1 MVAVSNALERLGMS
15 AGISQGDGAQSTNE
29 TSYGSEAGRP
39 AAESQPSGLSTGTL
53 VDHFRAVFQEQPQ
66 ERTYRFLVDGEGE
79 PQTITNADL
88 DHRVRAIAATLGE
101 RVHAG
106 ERVLIVSPPG
116 LDYVASFLACL
127 YAGVVAVPVYP
138 PNPTLLKRTLPRLL
152 GVIADATP
160 AIVLAP
166 ASMASMAD
174 ELAKHAPALGSL
186 PWQVIDDVDQSAADS
201 WRRPAVTGDDT
212 AFLQY
217 TSGSTGCP
225 KGVVLSHAN
234 LLHNLAGINQL
245 FESSDSDSHGV
256 IWLPPYH
263 DMGLIGGLLQPA
275 YAGFPMTFMSPLAF
289 LKRPVRWLRAISE
302 YGATIGGGPNFA
314 YELCIAKVTE
324 QERET
329 LDLSSWRVAF
339 TGAEPVRAET
349 IDRFTQTFGACGFSR
364 KAFYPCYG
372 LAEGTLLVSGGA
384 RDSEP
389 VLRALQSEA
398 YRSNQAI
405 GSTGEDHCR
414 TVVGSGRAI
423 PGQSIVIVDPELLTR
438 LPDGSIGEIWVCGP
452 SIALGYWGRPKESDE
467 ALSARLT
474 DTGEGPFLRTGD
486 LGFLDDGE
494 LFVTGRI
501 KDLIIVA
508 GENHY
513 PQDIERSVEARQP
526 VLRPGCAVAFEV
538 DVDSDERLAI
548 ACEVSATAAKLDTD
562 RVISL
567 IRAGVAEDHG
577 LQVHDVVL
585 VKHGKIPKTSSGK
598 LQRLACRE
606 NFLSGGLEAVASWSL
621 SPDTAMAVVG
631 PQPVP
636 VDKPVAFAS
645 RSELEQRL
653 GQELARRLNVPA
665 ASLDLGQPFA
675 QYGLQSVDMVGIV
688 GDLEQWLGRTLP
700 ATLLWEYPT
709 VEALADFLSPGSTG
723 ESPSGA
729 GSRPVDLRPSAEPVA
744 IIGIG
749 CRFPG
754 GADTPQAFWESLC
767 QGRDAVSEVPPDRW
781 KAEDFLD
788 QDPSAPGKTNTRWG
802 GFIDGVDLFDPE
814 FFGISP
820 REAAQMDPQ
829 QRLLAEVAWE
839 SLEDAGVVNDQLAGS
854 ATGVF
859 VGIATS
865 DYGHLQLQDYNRIDA
880 YTGTGNAFS
889 IAANRLSY
897 LFDLR
902 GPSIAI
908 DTACSSSL
916 VAVYQACLS
925 LAQGDCSMA
934 LAGGVNLVLSPA
946 LAINFS
952 KARAM
957 APDGRCKAFDARA
970 DGYVRSEGA
979 GMVVLKPLARA
990 LADGDSI
997 YAVISGGAV
1006 NQDGRTNGL
1015 MAPNPH
1021 AQEAVLRAAYARAN
1035 VRPDKVHYVEAH
1047 GTGTLLG
1054 DPIEARA
1061 LSAVVAPGRD
1071 PALPCVIGS
1080 VKSNLGHLEA
1090 AAGIAGLIKVALMM
1104 RNRMVPPSLHYQ
1116 QPNPHIPFQDLSL
1129 RVAGSLEPWPCQD
1142 GPAVAGV
1149 SAFGFG
1155 GTNAHLV
1162 VRERPPRVPAG
1173 GAGDGR
1179 AHLLAISARTEEALR
1194 DLATKYESRLAGP
1207 DGEVPLSDLCRAAA
1221 VRRVHH
1227 EHRLTC
1233 VASTSEELCEILGA
1247 FARHEDRAG
1256 MSSGSGRLG
1265 RHPRVAFVFAGQGPS
1280 WWPIGSDLITTE
1292 PVFRAALQECDTL
1305 LRRHTD
1311 WSLMEQLTMD
1321 PESSRLT
1328 DPAVG
1333 QPALCALQIALAA
1346 QWRSCGVE
1354 PAAVV
1359 GHSVGEIAAA
1369 HVCGALGLED
1379 ALCLALHRGRVIRSA
1394 VGGGRM
1400 AVATLSLAQ
1409 AQKAVAGLG
1418 HGLVSV
1424 AASNGP
1430 TSTVFSGETAALR
1443 SLAADLEADGI
1454 FCRVL
1459 DSVDFASHSP
1469 QMDPL
1474 VDQLRQLLTGLQPR
1488 SATVPMI
1495 STVTGQ
1501 LIDGAELGA
1510 SYWATNLR
1518 HPVLFDAAV
1527 TTLVDS
1533 GYDAFVEIAP
1543 HPMLGAAITE
1553 RIAAQGRDGAVVASL
1568 RREVPAR
1575 ESMLAELGQL
1585 HCAGYPVDWHRIHGP
1600 AVPMVPL
1607 PTYPWQRQR
1616 YWLADSH
1623 PESKPRVHHG
1633 HPMLETFVRSAAEP
1647 GAHHWSARVDLDGF
1661 PYLGDHRVAGTA
1673 VLPASLVLETAL
1685 SASRQALG
1693 QGRAILEDVSL
1704 TRITTVDE
1712 LAQEANLQLVL
1723 FPENAEAGSFQLFG
1737 RSGAQAAVGDWTQL
1751 ARGRVRTVP
1760 GLIGDD
1766 GPVPETLEVVRGRCP
1781 QVLDRTAH
1789 YEALRDAGLQYGP
1802 SFQGVDSLW
1811 GGEREAVA
1819 RLHDLAELTGD
1830 KDPYLIHPALLDS
1843 ALQTL
1848 AAALDPQHRQ
1858 AATTYVPVAVAR
1870 FTLPVEGTVAR
1881 WACAKIGGPEVGA
1894 GQPGADQNGDPAVS
1908 DQDGADEITGG
1919 RVVLFDDQGQWAGE
1933 IDGITLRRL
1942 DRAKTRDAVADSL
1955 LQIQWSV
1962 ADDPTP
1968 AADSATDPATG
1979 WWLLLADSGTVCA
1992 DLRARLAERGGRCVT
2007 VTPGERYRA
2016 ISATRFE
2023 VRPTIPGDLTAVFER
2038 CAGAYQTP
2046 CAGVV
2051 GAWSLDASLPADSP
2065 PGAEQHG
2072 PESLWTAY
2080 DLCCIPVLH
2089 LVQSLALL
2097 ASRQSPKLVLVTR
2110 GAQRVADDKAPTSV
2124 AQSALWGLAT
2134 VICVEHGELR
2144 PTIIDL
2150 DPAGVADEV
2159 GALLEE
2165 LLGAGHTEQI
2175 ALRGGRR
2182 HTPSLEPWTAP
2193 AVAESSWQHR
2203 PFDAASDGNH
2213 RILAA
2218 HPGILDSLTS
2228 TLWER
2233 HLPGPGQ
2240 VEIEVAAA
2248 GLNFMD
2254 VLKALDS
2261 CPGVPSGIV
2270 PLGAECAG
2278 RVSAV
2283 GAGVGRHKVGD
2294 RVMAVAPSSM
2304 AAFATTGWQLVAPLP
2319 EGLSD
2324 EQAAATPIAFLTAV
2338 YGLEYLARLR
2348 RGDTV
2353 LIHSATGGV
2362 GLAALQV
2369 AQRNGAEVFATA
2381 GTREKRELLASL
2393 GVKHVMD
2400 SRSLRFADEVMDLTQ
2415 GRGVD
2420 VVLNSLTGQALTRS
2434 LSLLA
2439 PNGRFVEIGKQDI
2452 YHDGHLGLGLL
2463 RQNRSFFAV
2472 DLEQLL
2478 ADQPD
2483 LVATLFAEVGAGFDC
2498 GELTAL
2504 PVTGFTY
2511 PEAAKA
2517 FAYMAQARHTG
2528 KVVLRPEADPVI
2540 AVRPEDER
2548 IRSAATYL
2556 ITGGLGAL
2564 GLETARY
2571 LVDQGARHLALLG
2584 RHEPSAEAGQVI
2596 AELRSRDVE
2605 VAVFSADISRLGGLT
2620 PVLAQIDAAMPPLA
2634 GVVHAAGILDDGLL
2648 LALDH
2653 ARFRKVARAKVA
2665 GAWNLH
2671 RATLERDLDFFV
2683 LFSSAA
2689 AILGSPGQGNY
2700 AAANAFMDSLA
2711 QQRHSL
2717 GLPALSINWGPW
2729 SAAGLAA
2736 SPDRGGALSARGII
2750 SLSPQDGIAALGRLL
2765 PTSTAQAVVL
2775 PLDRH
2780 KLSGAAESGLL
2791 PGLLANLLVTGNTH
2805 PERNRA
2811 SSAEVLQRLLAVE
2824 PGRRRVAILTRHC
2837 MAEAARVLK
2846 LDVSRLDPAAPLA
2859 SMGFDSLMS
2868 LELRKRLEASLNL
2881 DLPAT
2886 LAWRFPTIDA
2896 LVPYLAGRMDVALVS
2911 GPGAGAGVVDAVKA
2925 VKAVKETADPGGPA
2939 VRSGG
2944 AAVDVP
2950 KADGVP
2956 TSLDQLPDIDVEAL
2970 LLAKMT
2976 QIDEG
2981 HRA

>member
-1 MVAVSNALERLGMS
+1 MS
-15 AGISQGDGAQSTNE
+15 TWISPGDGTHLKNESPQGSEPPRAQSD
-29 TSYGSEAGRP
+29 SRP
-39 AAESQPSGLSTGTL
+39 RELSSGTL
-53 VDHFRAVFQEQPQ
+53 VDHFRAVFQERPD

-79 PQTITNADL
+79 PHTITNADL
-88 DHRVRAIAATLGE
+88 DHRVRAMAASLAE
-101 RVHAG
+101 RVPVGGRA
-106 ERVLIVSPPG
+106 LIVSPPG

-138 PNPTLLKRTLPRLL
+138 PNPALLKRTLPRLL
-152 GVIADATP
+152 GVIADAKP

-166 ASMASMAD
+166 ASIASMAP
-174 ELAKHAPALGSL
+174 ELVERAPALGSL
-186 PWQVIDDVDQSAADS
+186 PWQVVDEVDPSAADS
-201 WRRPAVTGDDT
+201 WRRPAVNGDDT

-217 TSGSTGCP
+217 TSGSTGSP

-234 LLHNLAGINQL
+234 LLHNLAGINQR
-245 FESSDSDSHGV
+245 FESNDPDSHGV

-275 YAGFPMTFMSPLAF
+275 YAGFPTTFMSPLAF

-302 YGATIGGGPNFA
+302 HAGTISGGPNFA
-314 YELCIAKVTE
+314 YELCIAKVSE
-324 QERET
+324 QERDT

-349 IDRFTQTFGACGFSR
+349 IDRFTRTFEACGFSR

-372 LAEGTLLVSGGA
+372 LAEGTLIVSGGA

-389 VLRALQSEA
+389 VLRTLQSEA
-398 YRSNQAI
+398 YRADRAI
-405 GSTGEDHCR
+405 EATGDEHCR

-423 PGQSIVIVDPELLTR
+423 PGQTIVIVDPDLLTR

-452 SIALGYWGRPKESDE
+452 SIALGYWGRPKETEE
-467 ALSARLT
+467 ALSARLP

-508 GENHY
+508 GQNHY
-513 PQDIERSVEARQP
+513 PQDIERSVEERQP
-526 VLRPGCAVAFEV
+526 VLRAGCAVAFEV
-538 DVDSDERLAI
+538 DVDNGERLVI
-548 ACEVSATAAKLDTD
+548 ACEVSGNVAKLDID

-577 LQVHDVVL
+577 LQVHDVIL

-598 LQRLACRE
+598 LQRQACRE
-606 NFLSGGLEAVASWSL
+606 TFLGGRLEAVASWSL
-621 SPDTAMAVVG
+621 SPDTAPAG
-631 PQPVP
+631 ARPQTVP
-636 VDKPVAFAS
+636 VDEPICFTTS
-645 RSELEQRL
+645 SELEQRL

-665 ASLDLGQPFA
+665 VSLDLGQPFA
-675 QYGLQSVDMVGIV
+675 EYGLQSVDMVGIV

-709 VEALADFLSPGSTG
+709 VEALAAFLSSGSTG
-723 ESPSGA
+723 AAPSEP
-729 GSRPVDLRPSAEPVA
+729 GSRAVKVAATAEPVA

-767 QGRDAVSEVPPDRW
+767 QGRDAVTQVPPDRW
-781 KAEDFLD
+781 KVQDFLD
-788 QDPSAPGKTNTRWG
+788 DDPSAPGKTNTSWG

-839 SLEDAGVVNDQLAGS
+839 ALEDAGVVTDQLAGS

-859 VGIATS
+859 IGIATG
-865 DYGHLQLQDYNRIDA
+865 DYGHLQLQDFNRIDA

-916 VAVYQACLS
+916 VAVHQACLS

-934 LAGGVNLVLSPA
+934 LAGGVNLILSPA

-979 GMVVLKPLARA
+979 GVVVLKPLAGA
-990 LADGDSI
+990 LADGDPI
-997 YAVISGGAV
+997 YAVISGGAI

-1021 AQEAVLRAAYARAN
+1021 AQEAVLRTAYARAD
-1035 VRPDKVHYVEAH
+1035 VRPDQVHYVEAH

-1054 DPIEARA
+1054 DPIEAKA

-1090 AAGIAGLIKVALMM
+1090 AAGIAGLIKVALMVS
-1104 RNRMVPPSLHYQ
+1104 NRMVPPSLHYH
-1116 QPNPHIPFQDLSL
+1116 QPNPHIAFQDLSL

-1162 VRERPPRVPAG
+1162 VQECPPRLPAG
-1173 GAGDGR
+1173 GADDGR
-1179 AHLLAISARTEEALR
+1179 AHLLAISARSEEALR
-1194 DLATKYESRLAGP
+1194 NLALEYETRLAGP
-1207 DGEVPLSDLCRAAA
+1207 GSEVPLLGLCRAAA

-1227 EHRLTC
+1227 EHRLSC
-1233 VASTSEELCEILGA
+1233 VASTSKELCEKLGA
-1247 FARHEDRAG
+1247 FARHEERTG
-1256 MSSGSGRLG
+1256 MSFGSGRLG

-1280 WWPIGSDLITTE
+1280 WWPIGADLITTE
-1292 PVFRAALQECDTL
+1292 PVFRAVLQECDTL

-1321 PESSRLT
+1321 PGSSRLT
-1328 DPAVG
+1328 DTAVG

-1346 QWRSCGVE
+1346 QWRSWGVE

-1359 GHSVGEIAAA
+1359 GHSVGEVAAA
-1369 HVCGALGLED
+1369 HVCGALGLEE
-1379 ALCLALHRGRVIRSA
+1379 ALCLALHRGRVIRAA
-1394 VGGGRM
+1394 VGGGKM
-1400 AVATLSLAQ
+1400 AVATLSLEQ
-1409 AQKAVAGLG
+1409 AQEAVAGLG

-1430 TSTVFSGETAALR
+1430 TSTVFSGESAALR

-1459 DSVDFASHSP
+1459 GSVDFASHSP

-1474 VDQLRQLLTGLQPR
+1474 QDQLRQLLTGLQPR
-1488 SATVPMI
+1488 SATLPMI

-1501 LIDGAELGA
+1501 LIDGAELDAG
-1510 SYWATNLR
+1510 YWATNLR

-1543 HPMLGAAITE
+1543 HPMLGAAINE
-1553 RIAAQGRDGAVVASL
+1553 RIAAQGRSGAVVASL
-1568 RREVPAR
+1568 RREVPGR
-1575 ESMLAELGQL
+1575 ESMLAELGRL
-1585 HCAGYPVDWHRIHGP
+1585 HCAGYPVDWSRIHGP
-1600 AVPMVPL
+1600 VVPMVPL

-1616 YWLADSH
+1616 YWLDDGHKRSM
-1623 PESKPRVHHG
+1623 PRVHHG
-1633 HPMLETFVRSAAEP
+1633 HPLLETSVRSAAEP
-1647 GAHHWSARVDLDGF
+1647 GAHHWNARVDLDGF
-1661 PYLGDHRVAGTA
+1661 PYLGDHRVAGAA

-1685 SASRQALG
+1685 AASRQSLG
-1693 QGRAILEDVSL
+1693 QDRTILEDVSFS
-1704 TRITTVDE
+1704 RITMVDE
-1712 LAQEANLQLVL
+1712 LAREANLQLVL
-1723 FPENAEAGSFQLFG
+1723 FPENTETGSFQLFS
-1737 RSGAQAAVGDWTQL
+1737 RSAAQVAVEDWTEV
-1751 ARGRVRTVP
+1751 ARGRVRTGAGPIGEDVP
-1760 GLIGDD
+1760 VSQSLGA
-1766 GPVPETLEVVRGRCP
+1766 VRGRCP
-1781 QVLDRTAH
+1781 EVLDPAAH
-1789 YEALRDAGLQYGP
+1789 YGALHDAGLQYGP
-1802 SFQGVDSLW
+1802 SFQGVHSLW
-1811 GGEREAVA
+1811 GGAGEAVA

-1830 KDPYLIHPALLDS
+1830 RDPYLIHPALLDS
-1843 ALQTL
+1843 ALQSL
-1848 AAALDPQHRQ
+1848 AAAIDPQHRQ
-1858 AATTYVPVAVAR
+1858 PATTYVPVAVGR
-1870 FTLPVEGTVAR
+1870 FTLPVEGAVAR
-1881 WACAKIGGPEVGA
+1881 WACATIDGPEIGA
-1894 GQPGADQNGDPAVS
+1894 GQPGADRNGDPAVC
-1908 DQDGADEITGG
+1908 DQRGADEIIGG
-1919 RVVLFDDQGQWAGE
+1919 QVVLFDDEGRWAGE
-1933 IDGITLRRL
+1933 IDGIALRRL
-1942 DRAKTRDAVADSL
+1942 DAAEPRDAVADSL
-1955 LQIQWSV
+1955 WQIQWSV
-1962 ADDPTP
+1962 AADLAPT
-1968 AADSATDPATG
+1968 ADSETDPATG

-1992 DLRARLAERGGRCVT
+1992 ELRARLTGRGGQCVT
-2007 VTPGERYRA
+2007 VTPGEQYRA
-2016 ISATRFE
+2016 INASRFE
-2023 VRPTIPGDLTAVFER
+2023 IRPTSPEDLAAVFEH
-2038 CAGAYQTP
+2038 CTGAYRTP
-2046 CAGVV
+2046 CAAVV
-2051 GAWSLDASLPADSP
+2051 SAWSLDASLPADRAP
-2065 PGAEQHG
+2065 EAEEHE

-2080 DLCCIPVLH
+2080 DLCCVPVLH
-2089 LVQSLALL
+2089 VVQSLALL
-2097 ASRQSPKLVLVTR
+2097 ASRQSPKLVVVTR
-2110 GAQRVADDKAPTSV
+2110 GAQSVTDDKAPTSM

-2134 VICVEHGELR
+2134 VICIEHGELR

-2159 GALLEE
+2159 GALLGE
-2165 LLGAGHTEQI
+2165 LLSTGHTEQI
-2175 ALRGGRR
+2175 ALRDGRR

-2193 AVAESSWQHR
+2193 DVAGQAWQHR
-2203 PFDAASDGNH
+2203 PFVVASDGNH

-2218 HPGILDSLTS
+2218 HPGILDTLTS

-2283 GAGVGRHKVGD
+2283 GAGAGQHRVGD

-2304 AAFATTGWQLVAPLP
+2304 AAFATTPWQLVAPVP

-2324 EQAAATPIAFLTAV
+2324 EQAASTPIAFLTAV

-2348 RGDTV
+2348 HDEKV

-2381 GTREKRELLASL
+2381 GTPEKRQMLASL

-2400 SRSLRFADEVMDLTQ
+2400 SRSLHFADEVMDLTQ

-2420 VVLNSLTGQALTRS
+2420 VVLNSLTGEALTRS

-2478 ADQPD
+2478 ADQPA
-2483 LVATLFAEVGAGFDC
+2483 LVATLFAEVSRGFED

-2528 KVVLRPEADPVI
+2528 KVVLRPEAGQMI
-2540 AVRPEDER
+2540 AVRPEQDR

-2556 ITGGLGAL
+2556 VTGGLGAL
-2564 GLETARY
+2564 GLQTARY

-2584 RHEPSAEAGQVI
+2584 RNKPSAEAGRVL
-2596 AELRSRDVE
+2596 AELRCREVE
-2605 VAVFSADISRLGGLT
+2605 IEVFSADISRFDGLT
-2620 PVLAQIDAAMPPLA
+2620 PVLAQIDRAMPPLA

-2648 LALDH
+2648 LALDP
-2653 ARFRKVARAKVA
+2653 ARFRSVGEAKVA

-2671 RATLERDLDFFV
+2671 RATLDRDLDFFV
-2683 LFSSAA
+2683 MFSSAA

-2711 QQRHSL
+2711 QQRHSM

-2729 SAAGLAA
+2729 SEAGLAA
-2736 SPDRGGALSARGII
+2736 RPERGGALSARGII
-2750 SLSPQDGIAALGRLL
+2750 SLSPQDGIAALHRLL
-2765 PTSTAQAVVL
+2765 PTSTAQAAVL
-2775 PLDRH
+2775 ALDRD
-2780 KLSGAAESGLL
+2780 KLSAAADSGLL
-2791 PGLLANLLVTGNTH
+2791 PRLLANLIAAGNTRH
-2805 PERNRA
+2805 EPARPA
-2811 SSAEVLQRLLAVE
+2811 SAEVLQRLLAVE

-2837 MAEAARVLK
+2837 MGEAARVLK

-2886 LAWRFPTIDA
+2886 LAWRFPTVDA
-2896 LVPYLAGRMDVALVS
+2896 LVPYLAGRMDVALVA
-2911 GPGAGAGVVDAVKA
+2911 GPAAVSA
-2925 VKAVKETADPGGPA
+2925 VNAFSAVAEAADPGSRA
-2939 VRSGG
+2939 VKSGG
-2944 AAVDVP
+2944 AMVGVP
-2950 KADGVP
+2950 PADGV
-2956 TSLDQLPDIDVEAL
+2956 TTNLDQLPDSDVEAL
-2970 LLAKMT
+2970 LIAKMT
-2976 QIDEG
+2976 KIDEG